1 MWSLRFMQNRA
12 RNFYLRPFSFFYP
25 FLPFS
30 SKAFFL
36 LTSLTP
42 SGLAIGAA
50 VLGCATF
57 AVAADVAPPLLLP
70 AGGGG
75 SAGGG
80 VPVLPGPQDSII
92 VGEPHVSGLR
102 NIEDDSI
109 KRMWTLVTARSVKI
123 NRVPETLLSMWQ
135 VKEWKCGKYCVFNSF
150 HSSYIVS
157 NTRYLMKMCGTD
169 SIEFLSLCNWLN
181 W

>member
-1 MWSLRFMQNRA
+1 MQCEVCGSCRIVQGISTSDLSLFFILSCHLVRRLF
-12 RNFYLRPFSFFYP
+12 FYLRRSPPRDWRS
-25 FLPFS
+25 
-30 SKAFFL
+30 
-36 LTSLTP
+36 
-42 SGLAIGAA
+42 IGAA

-109 KRMWTLVTARSVKI
+109 KRMWTLVTARSI
-123 NRVPETLLSMWQ
+123 
-135 VKEWKCGKYCVFNSF
+135 G
-150 HSSYIVS
+150 
-157 NTRYLMKMCGTD
+157 
-169 SIEFLSLCNWLN
+169 
-181 W
+181 